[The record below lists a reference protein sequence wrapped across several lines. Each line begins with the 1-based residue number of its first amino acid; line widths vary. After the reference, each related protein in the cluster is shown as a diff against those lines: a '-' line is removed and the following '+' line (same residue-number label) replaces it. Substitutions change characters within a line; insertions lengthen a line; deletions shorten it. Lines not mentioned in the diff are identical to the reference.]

1 MNPAPAK
8 LLIIGVGNTYR
19 SDDGIGV
26 SVVRRLRELVPSEI
40 RTLEATGEGTALMES
55 WKDAAAVI
63 VVDAVESGAP
73 PGTIHRLDAHT
84 GQIPKRFFHY
94 STHAFGIGEAIEL
107 ARVLGLLPR
116 RLIVYGIEGKSFAAG
131 VGLSIEVEQ
140 AGATVVTRV
149 LDEWHTS
156 RCGTPGSNHFST

>member
-1 MNPAPAK
+1 MIPAPAK

-63 VVDAVESGAP
+63 VVDAVQSGAP

-94 STHAFGIGEAIEL
+94 STHAFGIAEAIEL
-107 ARVLGLLPR
+107 ARALGLLPR
-116 RLIVYGIEGKSFAAG
+116 RLVVYGIEGKSFAAG
-131 VGLSIEVEQ
+131 VGLSTEVEQ
-140 AGATVVTRV
+140 AGATVVALMV
-149 LDEWHTS
+149 KES
-156 RCGTPGSNHFST
+156 RTY